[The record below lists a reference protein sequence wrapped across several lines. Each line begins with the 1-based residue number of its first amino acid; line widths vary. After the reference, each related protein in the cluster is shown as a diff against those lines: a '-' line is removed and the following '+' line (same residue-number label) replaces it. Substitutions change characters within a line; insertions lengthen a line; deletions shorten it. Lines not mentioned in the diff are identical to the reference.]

1 MMHAIVATAL
11 VLWGSTVAGDI
22 AVEVAA
28 VDAFFADGPK
38 SLAGPPPEFGVG
50 NFHRGGAYEWRANWP
65 IADSL
70 GIVGPGALRVV
81 VRPGQALGPSI
92 SVIFN
97 RQMVSRLNFVPAQEC
112 ESNPLWAA
120 AVGLPPRVCGPHL
133 HAWDHNRL
141 HVLDTGEWQL
151 PCREPLPAQIRKF
164 DQAFPWLA
172 ARINLV
178 LTPDQRRFE
187 PPPQLFV

>member
-1 MMHAIVATAL
+1 VA
-11 VLWGSTVAGDI
+11 SDI
-22 AVEVAA
+22 AAEIAA
-28 VDAFFADGPK
+28 VDAFFADTPK

-50 NFHRGGAYEWRANWP
+50 NFYRGGAYEWRANWP

-70 GIVGPGALRVV
+70 GIIGPGALRAI

-97 RQMVSRLNFVPAQEC
+97 RQAVARLNFVPAREC

-120 AVGLPPRVCGPHL
+120 AVGLPPRVCGPHF
-133 HAWDHNRL
+133 HAWEHNRF
-141 HVLDTGEWQL
+141 HVLETEEWQL
-151 PCREPLPAQIRKF
+151 PCREPLPAKIHKF